1 MAVLGG
7 GLCHPPWKV
16 GSVEHLGL
24 FHAPATGSTSTRGPT
39 QDGSVRAGGSAFP
52 RTRRLRASRRP
63 RRSPCPPSNGAPRGL
78 RGSAADLETPR
89 VHWGPAAGSD

>member
-24 FHAPATGSTSTRGPT
+24 FHAPATGSTSTRGLRPEE
-39 QDGSVRAGGSAFP
+39 SEPAGGSAFR

-63 RRSPCPPSNGAPRGL
+63 RRSPCPPSNAAPRGL
-78 RGSAADLETPR
+78 PGSSADLETPR
-89 VHWGPAAGSD
+89 VHWGSAAGSG